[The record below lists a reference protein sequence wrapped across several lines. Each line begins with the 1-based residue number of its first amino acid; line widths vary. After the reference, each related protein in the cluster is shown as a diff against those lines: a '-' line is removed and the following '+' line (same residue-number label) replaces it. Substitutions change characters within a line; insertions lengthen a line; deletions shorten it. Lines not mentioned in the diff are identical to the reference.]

1 MPQLDFMDFLF
12 SLLVLVAL
20 GFLAVPIVALVMLV
34 RARASIRN
42 LEWETADLKSQLRA
56 LEADLQNL
64 KSTSAADSAPKPS
77 PPQLVSV
84 ATPPAAQ
91 ASHAVPPV
99 QAAAPPPATPA
110 PQPAP
115 PPEPPP
121 PPVAWTP
128 APAAQQPSILFQT
141 APLRH
146 STPPHAARSSAA
158 RIFSLEERL
167 GANWLNKLGVAIL
180 VIGLAFFLAY
190 KLQTMGPAGK
200 VLCGFSVSL
209 ALLLGGVWLER
220 KPTYRIF
227 ARAGIGGGWALL
239 YFTTFAMHHIAA
251 ARILNSL
258 VADLVLMLLVAAGM
272 VLHSLRYRSQTVTGL
287 AFLLG
292 YATLLTSHLQ
302 AAGGTVVF
310 SLSASAILAV
320 ALVVVTARRHWAI
333 LELAGLA
340 AVYITHFVWLT
351 QILPP
356 NHADFR
362 EFWPSTLLI
371 LLYWAIFRCAYV
383 LRTPLSDKEESLSS
397 LAAVL
402 NSAGVLALLK
412 TQSARPELAFLALA
426 ILGAAEMLL
435 AFRMRTRRR
444 QAFVVLSTIA
454 SILLVAAVPYRFH
467 GVSWPVLWLVEA
479 QVLALSGL
487 RLREAI
493 FRRLGLL
500 VGLATGC
507 VLAFRDVLPLWFF
520 RLDQHDQSHHPSLT
534 VGLAL
539 AALLYWLH
547 AELYPRRWPN
557 ITDNEPEDAALRLTS
572 WLAAAAA
579 AAALWVVLPV
589 TWVAV
594 GLIAF
599 VVLLGFVADRI
610 SAVSLAL
617 QSDALALCGILAV
630 LFLTLDS
637 ADNWPYHRIP
647 ALLTVALLYVAMR
660 RRTVP
665 AGAHHYVPIAYSW
678 AAAFMLPILAFD
690 IIQNAW
696 IVVVLSALALALFEA
711 GHHFRAGFL
720 RGQAYFLTGLAFAY
734 YFLEELPRES
744 GPITAASH
752 FSLVQSAL
760 LETLILLVLGYWLA
774 ERTRAR
780 DDASIF
786 FERYVTYAA
795 ASLATLALLA
805 WFAVRF
811 PSFWVPVP
819 GAAPWVTPIWA
830 SLATLFLALAS
841 ILGRR
846 ALAAQAILVALL
858 VDLRAF
864 TIDLSGADA
873 TFWHDPLFPLSVA
886 SLLLLAVLPFA
897 FRIRA
902 AAAPQCRASL
912 PITGALQGALNRP
925 EQWFFF
931 TPFALMVV
939 ALAVRLHGGHITI
952 AWSLFG
958 LAVFLF
964 ALAVGQRSYRLAGL
978 SLLLLSVVKILL
990 MDVWAL
996 GPSDRYTTLIILGL
1010 ALLAVSFLYTR
1021 FRALIQ
1027 KYL

>member
-1 MPQLDFMDFLF
+1 MDFLF
-12 SLLVLVAL
+12 SLLMLLAL
-20 GFLAVPIVALVMLV
+20 GILALPIVAIVMLV
-34 RARASIRN
+34 QARASIRN

-56 LEADLQNL
+56 LEIDLQNL
-64 KSTSAADSAPKPS
+64 TAN
-77 PPQLVSV
+77 
-84 ATPPAAQ
+84 PAAMPGPQ
-91 ASHAVPPV
+91 
-99 QAAAPPPATPA
+99 PA
-110 PQPAP
+110 PQPQAPTGPAIPPVQPAVATAVAAAPSIAEPEPAPAPTPDPQP
-115 PPEPPP
+115 PPQP
-121 PPVAWTP
+121 AWTP
-128 APAAQQPSILFQT
+128 APFAQQPSILFQS
-141 APLRH
+141 AFLRH
-146 STPPHAARSSAA
+146 STSPADAPAPAA

-200 VLCGFSVSL
+200 VLSGYAVSL

-220 KPTYRIF
+220 KATYRIF

-239 YFTTFAMHHIAA
+239 YFTTFAMHHITA

-272 VLHSLRYRSQTVTGL
+272 VIHSLRYRSQAVTGL

-292 YATLLTSHLQ
+292 YATLLASHLQ

-320 ALVVVTARRHWAI
+320 ALVVVTTRRHWAI
-333 LELAGLA
+333 LEVGGLA

-351 QILPP
+351 QVLPP
-356 NHADFR
+356 NHAEFT

-371 LLYWAIFRCAYV
+371 LLYWAIFRGAYV

-412 TQSARPELAFLALA
+412 TQSARPELAFWALAL
-426 ILGAAEMLL
+426 LGAAEMLL
-435 AFRMRTRRR
+435 AFRMRARRR

-487 RLREAI
+487 RLREPV

-500 VGLATGC
+500 AGLATGF
-507 VLAFRDVLPLWFF
+507 VLAIRSVLPLWFF
-520 RLDQHDQSHHPSLT
+520 RMDQNDPSHHPSLT
-534 VGLAL
+534 VALVL

-547 AELYPRRWPN
+547 AELYPSRWPQLAEN
-557 ITDNEPEDAALRLTS
+557 DLEAFALRITS

-594 GLIAF
+594 GILAL
-599 VVLLGFVADRI
+599 VVALGFVADRL

-617 QSDALALCGILAV
+617 QADALALCGILAI
-630 LFLTLDS
+630 LFWTLDS
-637 ADNWPYHRIP
+637 ADNWPYHRVP
-647 ALLTVALLYVAMR
+647 ALFTVALLYAAMR

-665 AGAHHYVPIAYSW
+665 AGARPYVSIAYSW

-690 IIQNAW
+690 IIQDVW
-696 IVVVLSALALALFEA
+696 VVAVLALLALALFEA
-711 GHHFRAGFL
+711 GHHFRAGHL
-720 RGQAYFLTGLAFAY
+720 RWQAYALTGIAFAV
-734 YFLEELPRES
+734 YFVDDLPRDS

-752 FSLVQSAL
+752 FSPVHSAL
-760 LETLILLVLGYWLA
+760 IEVLVLVALGFWLA

-780 DDASIF
+780 AGDSIL
-786 FERYVTYAA
+786 FERYVAYLAA
-795 ASLATLALLA
+795 ALSTAAVLA
-805 WFAVRF
+805 WFAVRL
-811 PSFWVPVP
+811 PSFWVPVS

-830 SLATLFLALAS
+830 LLATLLLACAAM
-841 ILGRR
+841 LGRR
-846 ALAAQAILVALL
+846 ALAAQAIAVALL
-858 VDLRAF
+858 VALRA
-864 TIDLSGADA
+864 IAVDLSGPDA

-886 SLLLLAVLPFA
+886 SLVLLAALPFA

-912 PITGALQGALNRP
+912 PIPDALHTTLGRP

-931 TPFALMVV
+931 IPFALMVV
-939 ALAVRLHGGHITI
+939 ALAVRLVAGHITI
-952 AWSLFG
+952 AWSLLG
-958 LAVFLF
+958 LGVFLF

-978 SLLLLSVVKILL
+978 ALLLLSVVKILL

-996 GPSDRYTTLIILGL
+996 DPSDRYTTLIVLGL

-1021 FRALIQ
+1021 FRTAIQ
-1027 KYL
+1027 RYL